1 MWSACGYGFRGGFG
15 VWFCSLGELFFYRFL
30 GFYFWIS
37 NWSVYVK
44 YGMMGMAYGEDS
56 GQRLSTS
63 LFLPIWSERW
73 RLLGVVRMHLAS
85 GRGGRSE
92 T

>member
-1 MWSACGYGFRGGFG
+1 
-15 VWFCSLGELFFYRFL
+15 
-30 GFYFWIS
+30 
-37 NWSVYVK
+37 
-44 YGMMGMAYGEDS
+44 MAYGEDS

-85 GRGGRSE
+85 GRGGRSRPDSLWLFVGCPDDVVCC
-92 T
+92 